1 MNPFA
6 SSTNKEKKKQ
16 KNFMMMRYSQ
26 NVRSKNKRSF
36 REKQVSFPCDVGSTW
51 KDAVSCT
58 GARLGF
64 LVSVCGHACT
74 HMHFKVNGS
83 TLSVCVPELCVC
95 VSPLSSRVQARSSLS
110 EGVQA
115 RLSLRPLPSLDF
127 SDICPIK

>member
-1 MNPFA
+1 
-6 SSTNKEKKKQ
+6 
-16 KNFMMMRYSQ
+16 MRYSQ

-64 LVSVCGHACT
+64 LVSVCGHTCT
-74 HMHFKVNGS
+74 HMHFKVNRS
-83 TLSVCVPELCVC
+83 TLGVCVC

-115 RLSLRPLPSLDF
+115 KLSLRPLPSLDF
-127 SDICPIK
+127 SDICPMK